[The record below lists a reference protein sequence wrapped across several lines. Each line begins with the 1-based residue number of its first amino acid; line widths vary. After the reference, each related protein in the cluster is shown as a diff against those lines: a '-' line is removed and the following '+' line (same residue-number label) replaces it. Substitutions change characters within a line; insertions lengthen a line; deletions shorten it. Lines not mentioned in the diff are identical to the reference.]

1 MNAKEKTAVSR
12 AIYAAVM
19 IVLFGFLAVFC
30 TILKKDSSFSAGL
43 EKPDAMPSENYQS
56 VSSSIDEP
64 DFSYDRITL
73 TFLGGIKAGSMLGS
87 DSYGTLNALY
97 SEMGADY
104 FFDGLKTLTDTDD
117 VTYAF
122 CDSVFS
128 DSDSLSPISD
138 DVSKRNLAPAS
149 AADIFTSGGIDALS
163 LEGSGVKVY
172 GNDGVLDTKNA
183 IEKSGAAWGNSG
195 KAFYFEKSGLRV
207 AVYPCT
213 YRAENMDGI
222 VSWIKNAAKNSDF
235 VALMVSAE
243 PDGGYIPDSDR
254 ETAFRSF
261 IDAGAHLVA
270 ATDYTSPQ
278 RGEKYG
284 DGYIAYSLGS
294 LIDGSDRYTEKYSCA
309 LRVTVKGKNG
319 RMNEFVAEP
328 IPVCN
333 YGDETPWQPY
343 IVSEN
348 DSARRHLESFFAGE
362 EDAP

>member
-30 TILKKDSSFSAGL
+30 TILKRDSSFSAGL
-43 EKPDAMPSENYQS
+43 EKPDTMPSENDQNAS
-56 VSSSIDEP
+56 FAIDEP

-97 SEMGADY
+97 GEMGADY
-104 FFDGLKTLTDTDD
+104 FLEGLKALSETDD

-128 DSDSLSPISD
+128 DSESLSPISG
-138 DVSKRNLAPAS
+138 DVSKRNIAPAS
-149 AADIFTSGGIDALS
+149 AADIFASGGVDAIS

-172 GNDGVLDTKNA
+172 GNDGVGDTKSA
-183 IEKSGAAWGNSG
+183 IEKSGASWGNSG

-213 YRAENMDGI
+213 YRDENMDGI
-222 VSWIKNAAKNSDF
+222 ISWIKNAAKSSDF

-243 PDGGYIPDSDR
+243 PDGGYIPDSER
-254 ETAFRSF
+254 EKAFRSF

-278 RGEKYG
+278 RGEQYG

-294 LIDGSDRYTEKYSCA
+294 LIDGSDRYTEKYSCV

-319 RMNEFVAEP
+319 KMNEFVPEL

-333 YGDETPWQPY
+333 YGDDTPWQPY
-343 IVSEN
+343 IVGEKDSE
-348 DSARRHLESFFAGE
+348 RLHLDAFLRGE
-362 EDAP
+362 EESP